1 MRSITIG
8 IVVSR
13 QLYAFCHNIAEI
25 ITAMNSPKSAFFIY
39 SCYHYSDKYFVRI
52 MIALHADIVLSYEKH
67 LSCGM
72 SSLNIMVSFQHIEL
86 LYYGI
91 GFSVT
96 HKKHQHHIGIA
107 EMKG

>member
-1 MRSITIG
+1 MGYSNFLRGIHLRSITIG

-39 SCYHYSDKYFVRI
+39 SCYHYSDKYSVRI

-72 SSLNIMVSFQHIEL
+72 SSLKIIVSFCYWEKEANNEV
-86 LYYGI
+86 
-91 GFSVT
+91 FSRY
-96 HKKHQHHIGIA
+96 
-107 EMKG
+107 